1 MVLSVSATELV
12 VQEESNFNISV
23 PKDVAFQ
30 SMTCSFYTYD
40 NLTYLENVTGMTSDN
55 PEINYIYIDLN
66 NSTDDSVKSIDDY
79 KNDLKKWGYTEN
91 ESGENYIVYAHSDSD
106 MFKYRIIVQDKGFM
120 SQPENHFV
128 IIDGN
133 NLELL
138 KEMAN
143 SVSFK

>member
-30 SMTCSFYTYD
+30 SMPCSFYTYD

-66 NSTDDSVKSIDDY
+66 NFTDDSVKSIDDY

-91 ESGENYIVYAHSDSD
+91 ESGENYIVYA
-106 MFKYRIIVQDKGFM
+106 IPIQICLNI
-120 SQPENHFV
+120 E
-128 IIDGN
+128 
-133 NLELL
+133 
-138 KEMAN
+138 
-143 SVSFK
+143 